1 MKKLIIALLIACT
14 LLCSVAYAEE
24 IEETML
30 DRFAAALTEAGFT
43 YEQKEPF
50 YQMIGAIGGM
60 KYWLDEDTVVELYTY
75 NIESDTYKQM
85 VETGMTLM
93 NMPVVI
99 NGDTALYME
108 EEELREQIVEMF
120 MALQL

>member
-14 LLCSVAYAEE
+14 LLCTVAFAEE
-24 IEETML
+24 VEEIML
-30 DRFAAALTEAGFT
+30 DRFATALTEAGFV
-43 YEQKEPF
+43 YEQDEPY
-50 YQMIGAIGGM
+50 YQLIGAIGGM
-60 KYWLDEDTVVELYTY
+60 KYWLDEDTVVELYVY
-75 NIESDTYKQM
+75 DIEGEPYKQM

-93 NMPVVI
+93 SMPVVI

-120 MALQL
+120 MAL